1 MRRATNLNSKEA
13 LSQRS
18 TILNERTK
26 SRSTCSRNEEENH
39 SVALDNHSIEEE
51 HPVDEAEKNSSTQV
65 FPWRQAMKLM
75 GGCESLFIL
84 LYSWECP
91 LDNSILSNSGF
102 ILRLKHG
109 GFLGKGENPNYVGG
123 LTAMY
128 NNIEIDEWGLI
139 TLLDKMKELGYACVD
154 TVQFFMKTVR
164 GLVELVTD
172 KVAWDTF
179 NELDLFDVVEVWAV
193 GGEMNESFGEDSSY
207 DGEIGDSDCGSLDDL
222 DYEINIDPNVEYCG
236 EDHHVISKDGQHLNR
251 VHVKL
256 HCTVCKKEGHNR
268 RKCPLN
274 PTVSNRQNNPRRRST
289 TKKQGPTCSSASQ
302 VDPTSTQAAPV
313 DPTSSQAPPVDQTSI
328 EAPPV
333 DQTSSPSDAQPAG
346 MEDDITDQMLADLD
360 IDAFVS
366 NLIDDSGIGSGQQ
379 QQAPQVQWRFSMYTL
394 GGRGSSGAQGPEE
407 IEVHTNSTQPPTD
420 GDKDTQAAMDD
431 DNATERPNPC
441 HKAKKIKVI
450 KSKHVVNG
458 RKYGTRARFAA
469 LKAKFPPTSA
479 DSPCNVD

>member
-1 MRRATNLNSKEA
+1 MKNGKLLSNRHEIRNKLTDEGLSESGVFGMIRILFSPSGIISIAPQISRGLFTDDISLSELGLGGNSARVVLGPATSNA
-13 LSQRS
+13 V
-18 TILNERTK
+18 
-26 SRSTCSRNEEENH
+26 
-39 SVALDNHSIEEE
+39 SVDDLAD
-51 HPVDEAEKNSSTQV
+51 
-65 FPWRQAMKLM
+65 
-75 GGCESLFIL
+75 
-84 LYSWECP
+84 
-91 LDNSILSNSGF
+91 SILSNSGF

-109 GFLGKGENPNYVGG
+109 GSLGKLENPNYVGG

-154 TVQFFMKTVR
+154 IVQFFMKTVR

-207 DGEIGDSDCGSLDDL
+207 DGEIDDSDCGSLDAL

-274 PTVSNRQNNPRRRST
+274 PTVSNRQNNPRRKST

-302 VDPTSTQAAPV
+302 VDPSSTQEPPV
-313 DPTSSQAPPVDQTSI
+313 DPTSSQAPPVEQTSSQAPPVDQTSS

-366 NLIDDSGIGSGQQ
+366 NLIDGSGIGSGQQ

-394 GGRGSSGAQGPEE
+394 GGRGSSGA
-407 IEVHTNSTQPPTD
+407 ND
-420 GDKDTQAAMDD
+420 GSAMTLDH
-431 DNATERPNPC
+431 E
-441 HKAKKIKVI
+441 H
-450 KSKHVVNG
+450 
-458 RKYGTRARFAA
+458 
-469 LKAKFPPTSA
+469 
-479 DSPCNVD
+479 

>member
-1 MRRATNLNSKEA
+1 
-13 LSQRS
+13 
-18 TILNERTK
+18 
-26 SRSTCSRNEEENH
+26 
-39 SVALDNHSIEEE
+39 
-51 HPVDEAEKNSSTQV
+51 
-65 FPWRQAMKLM
+65 MK
-75 GGCESLFIL
+75 I
-84 LYSWECP
+84 
-91 LDNSILSNSGF
+91 
-102 ILRLKHG
+102 
-109 GFLGKGENPNYVGG
+109 
-123 LTAMY
+123 
-128 NNIEIDEWGLI
+128 
-139 TLLDKMKELGYACVD
+139 
-154 TVQFFMKTVR
+154 VR

-207 DGEIGDSDCGSLDDL
+207 DGEIDDNDCGSLDDL
-222 DYEINIDPNVEYCG
+222 DYEINIDPN
-236 EDHHVISKDGQHLNR
+236 
-251 VHVKL
+251 
-256 HCTVCKKEGHNR
+256 
-268 RKCPLN
+268 
-274 PTVSNRQNNPRRRST
+274 NNPRRKST

-302 VDPTSTQAAPV
+302 VDPSSTQAAPV
-313 DPTSSQAPPVDQTSI
+313 DPSSIQAAPVDQTSS

-333 DQTSSPSDAQPAG
+333 DQTSSPSDAQPG
-346 MEDDITDQMLADLD
+346 GIEDDITDQMLADLD

-394 GGRGSSGAQGPEE
+394 GGRGSSGANDGSAMTLDHEHQGPKE

-420 GDKDTQAAMDD
+420 GDEDTQVAMDD

-479 DSPCNVD
+479 DSPFNVD

>member
-1 MRRATNLNSKEA
+1 
-13 LSQRS
+13 
-18 TILNERTK
+18 
-26 SRSTCSRNEEENH
+26 
-39 SVALDNHSIEEE
+39 
-51 HPVDEAEKNSSTQV
+51 
-65 FPWRQAMKLM
+65 
-75 GGCESLFIL
+75 
-84 LYSWECP
+84 
-91 LDNSILSNSGF
+91 
-102 ILRLKHG
+102 
-109 GFLGKGENPNYVGG
+109 
-123 LTAMY
+123 
-128 NNIEIDEWGLI
+128 
-139 TLLDKMKELGYACVD
+139 
-154 TVQFFMKTVR
+154 MKTVR
-164 GLVELVTD
+164 GLVELVID

-179 NELDLFDVVEVWAV
+179 NELDLFDMVEVWAV

-207 DGEIGDSDCGSLDDL
+207 DGEIDDSDCGSLDDL

-236 EDHHVISKDGQHLNR
+236 EDHHGISKDGQHLNR

-256 HCTVCKKEGHNR
+256 HCTVCKKEGHKR

-274 PTVSNRQNNPRRRST
+274 PTVSNRQNNPRRKST

-302 VDPTSTQAAPV
+302 VDPSSTQAAPV
-313 DPTSSQAPPVDQTSI
+313 DPTSSQAPPVEQTSSQAPPVDQTSS

-366 NLIDDSGIGSGQQ
+366 NLIDNSGIGSGQQ

-394 GGRGSSGAQGPEE
+394 GGRGSSGANDGSAMTLDHEHQGPEE

-420 GDKDTQAAMDD
+420 GDEDTQAAMDD

-479 DSPCNVD
+479 DSPFNVD

>member
-1 MRRATNLNSKEA
+1 MSGERLDSDFTASESSAARHVVVCVNYQECDQGLRDGAQQNKYMPMAINIRVSGPEMHRENYLIEHTIESRTSDFRSSQSGRVSLLLSLACASRGEHLSLRRL
-13 LSQRS
+13 LSGG
-18 TILNERTK
+18 ER
-26 SRSTCSRNEEENH
+26 
-39 SVALDNHSIEEE
+39 
-51 HPVDEAEKNSSTQV
+51 
-65 FPWRQAMKLM
+65 W
-75 GGCESLFIL
+75 
-84 LYSWECP
+84 
-91 LDNSILSNSGF
+91 
-102 ILRLKHG
+102 LKHG

-193 GGEMNESFGEDSSY
+193 GGEMDESFGEDSSY
-207 DGEIGDSDCGSLDDL
+207 DGEIDDSDSGSLDDL

-274 PTVSNRQNNPRRRST
+274 PTVSNRQNNPRRKST

-313 DPTSSQAPPVDQTSI
+313 DLTSSQAPPVDQTSI

-346 MEDDITDQMLADLD
+346 MEDDISDQLLADLD

-379 QQAPQVQWRFSMYTL
+379 QQQ
-394 GGRGSSGAQGPEE
+394 
-407 IEVHTNSTQPPTD
+407 D
-420 GDKDTQAAMDD
+420 GDEDTQAAMDD
-431 DNATERPNPC
+431 DNATKRPTPC
-441 HKAKKIKVI
+441 HKAKKIKVS